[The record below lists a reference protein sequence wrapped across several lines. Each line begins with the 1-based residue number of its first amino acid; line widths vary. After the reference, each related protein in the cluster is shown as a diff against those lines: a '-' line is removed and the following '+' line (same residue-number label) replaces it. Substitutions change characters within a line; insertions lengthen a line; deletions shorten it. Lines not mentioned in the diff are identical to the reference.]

1 MSQPP
6 DPAEAVASV
15 RARRRGGWE
24 DELAFWDHWLRT
36 RGFNWPE
43 DYRRKTDPNAR
54 ILISRRFL
62 PAEAKRLR
70 RFLPGRRP
78 RISILDVGS
87 GPLSLVGAR
96 LPGVEVELVPVDPL
110 AAEYNELLDL
120 HGVTPPVRTRPC
132 PAERVADVLGEAR
145 FDLVYCQNALDHTE
159 DPLGGL
165 EQMLRAV
172 KPGRWVLLKHVID
185 EGERED
191 YGSLHDWNFRIEE
204 GRFVIWNR
212 ETRIYPDERLPLATG
227 VEADLVDEEGYTWV
241 RVGIRRRDG

>member
-1 MSQPP
+1 MSDAP
-6 DPAEAVASV
+6 DSAEAVASV
-15 RARRRGGWE
+15 RARRGAGWS
-24 DELAFWDHWLRT
+24 DEIAFCDHWLRT

-43 DYRRKTDPNAR
+43 DYRRKTDPRAR
-54 ILISRRFL
+54 IQIPHRFL
-62 PAEAKRLR
+62 PPEATRLR
-70 RFLPGRRP
+70 RFLARRRL

-120 HGVTPPVRTRPC
+120 HGVSPPVRTRPC

-185 EGERED
+185 EGETRGLRQPARLELQD
-191 YGSLHDWNFRIEE
+191 R
-204 GRFVIWNR
+204 GRQVR
-212 ETRIYPDERLPLATG
+212 DLEPRDAHLPRRAPPSG
-227 VEADLVDEEGYTWV
+227 H
-241 RVGIRRRDG
+241 RRRGRPGRRGGLHLGPGRDRRRAD